1 MHEKQRSF
9 GLNATFR
16 AALAGLLAVLLLLA
30 TTLSVSHALHKSLH
44 LQDGTSTH
52 FCLVCSL
59 VKGQVSTAEV
69 GLVSGPLLLCI
80 LSISRLATVSPVEE
94 FEYSPSQSRAPPRW

>member
-1 MHEKQRSF
+1 MHVKQRPF

-16 AALAGLLAVLLLLA
+16 AALASVLVVLLLLA

-44 LQDGTSTH
+44 LQDGTSAH
-52 FCLVCSL
+52 LCLVCSL
-59 VKGQVSTAEV
+59 VKGQVNTAEV
-69 GLVSGPLLLCI
+69 ALVSGPLLLCI
-80 LSISRLATVSPVEE
+80 LFISNLATVSPVEE